1 MNRKELTVMIDCSR
15 NGVMKP
21 EKVKEFA
28 KIIKNMGYTGLMLYT
43 EDTYEVENEP
53 YFGYM
58 RGGYTMAELKDMDAY
73 CGSIGIE
80 LIPCIQVLAHLGH
93 LPRWEEYAPHM
104 DMADVLLV
112 GDERV

>member
-1 MNRKELTVMIDCSR
+1 MTPKTLAVMIDCSR

-28 KIIKNMGYTGLMLYT
+28 LLIKNMGYNALMLYT

-58 RGGYTMAELKDMDAY
+58 RGRYTIA
-73 CGSIGIE
+73 
-80 LIPCIQVLAHLGH
+80 
-93 LPRWEEYAPHM
+93 
-104 DMADVLLV
+104 
-112 GDERV
+112 

>member
-1 MNRKELTVMIDCSR
+1 MTPKTLAVMIDCSR

-28 KIIKNMGYTGLMLYT
+28 LIIKNMGYNALMLYT

-58 RGGYTMAELKDMDAY
+58 RGRYTIAEMQEMDAY
-73 CGSIGIE
+73 CSSIGTE
-80 LIPCIQVLAHLGH
+80 LIPCLQVLTHLGH
-93 LPRWEEYAPHM
+93 IPSCEKY
-104 DMADVLLV
+104 
-112 GDERV
+112 